1 MGCEEL
7 LLRVYQVEPKYH
19 IFGHIHEDYGS
30 IFKGRTT
37 FINASVLDH
46 WNEME
51 YSSTPDK
58 VAAYEEDELNCKD
71 GDNLRSTR
79 RANRRYPN
87 AFGIVHLW
95 IGSIWIGDILAE
107 GGRRMPYFPLTFY
120 LIDNLNLLHKLLI
133 KLH

>member
-1 MGCEEL
+1 M
-7 LLRVYQVEPKYH
+7 RSVHWPAY
-19 IFGHIHEDYGS
+19 GHRSPSDLQARQTRG
-30 IFKGRTT
+30 GGGWRGAT
-37 FINASVLDH
+37 

-58 VAAYEEDELNCKD
+58 VAAYEEDELNCMD

-87 AFGIVHLW
+87 AFGIEHSW

-107 GGRRMPYFPLTFY
+107 GGRRMPYFLSEEELKFT
-120 LIDNLNLLHKLLI
+120 LKVLLLPKMLS
-133 KLH
+133 KG

>member
-1 MGCEEL
+1 M
-7 LLRVYQVEPKYH
+7 RWAAY
-19 IFGHIHEDYGS
+19 GHRSPSDLQ
-30 IFKGRTT
+30 
-37 FINASVLDH
+37 ASQTRGGDGWRGAR

-79 RANRRYPN
+79 RTNRRYPN
-87 AFGIVHLW
+87 AFGIEHPW

-107 GGRRMPYFPLTFY
+107 GGRRMPYFLLSMLYPLLFVDY
-120 LIDNLNLLHKLLI
+120 FLI
-133 KLH
+133 KKVLRFF